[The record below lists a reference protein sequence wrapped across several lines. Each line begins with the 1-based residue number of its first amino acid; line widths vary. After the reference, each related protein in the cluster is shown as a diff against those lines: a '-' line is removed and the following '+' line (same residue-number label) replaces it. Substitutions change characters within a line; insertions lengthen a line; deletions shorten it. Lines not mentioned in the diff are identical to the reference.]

1 MPYERISSFR
11 PAGKIRPVTI
21 GRNSGYRDALARRS
35 LIGDDKDG
43 NLMG

>member
-1 MPYERISSFR
+1 MEESPRFALR
-11 PAGKIRPVTI
+11 KIRPVANS
-21 GRNSGYRDALARRS
+21 RNSGRCDALARRS

>member
-1 MPYERISSFR
+1 MEESPRFALR
-11 PAGKIRPVTI
+11 KIRPVTT
-21 GRNSGYRDALARRS
+21 GRNSSHCDALARRS